1 MGIAS
6 FPGGASDRGA
16 ERIGDFIMI
25 DRINRDLV
33 TMTVILGVGLLT
45 LKVLIAL

>member
-1 MGIAS
+1 
-6 FPGGASDRGA
+6 
-16 ERIGDFIMI
+16 MI